1 MRNDEKID
9 KNQQEEV
16 TSSNTNTKKDMHLNY
31 GCGNINFETLFN
43 TLPNCPITIET
54 NKKTKFNLEDFKQDA
69 IFLKKILNMLR

>member
-1 MRNDEKID
+1 M
-9 KNQQEEV
+9 
-16 TSSNTNTKKDMHLNY
+16 NY

-69 IFLKKILNMLR
+69 IFLKKILNTPR